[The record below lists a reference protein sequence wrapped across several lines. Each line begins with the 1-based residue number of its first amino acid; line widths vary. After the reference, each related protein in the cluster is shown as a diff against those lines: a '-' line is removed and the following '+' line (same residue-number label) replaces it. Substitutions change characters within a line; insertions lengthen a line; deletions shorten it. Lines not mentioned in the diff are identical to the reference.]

1 MSRRVVVGLCVSV
14 LILGVS
20 LVPSSAGTI
29 TLDQLISGASLQ
41 VGDKI
46 FADWWY
52 QALANPGTGGVQL
65 PSPTGVLI
73 DYGVLPNND
82 ISLKYQMAVS
92 AWGGGTGDVLWGYTI
107 STVSGA
113 PLIHDWSMSLLAF
126 GTSGGPLNSVIW
138 SETLYGSPQYKNLIT
153 SAAVSHVK
161 PWNTF
166 SEVLDQPYSKI
177 WVIKDLAVYSTENG
191 TAHVSLLE
199 QRWSQVPEASSFA
212 LFGLG
217 FVGLGLFRRFR
228 KR

>member
-1 MSRRVVVGLCVSV
+1 V

-29 TLDQLISGASLQ
+29 TLDQLLTPGASLQ

-52 QALANPGTGGVQL
+52 QPFANPGPGGVQL
-65 PSPTGVLI
+65 PSASGVQI

-126 GTSGGPLNSVIW
+126 GASGGPNASVVW
-138 SETLYGSPQYKNLIT
+138 SETLYGSPPPNNLIT

-166 SEVLDQPYSKI
+166 SEVLGQPYSKI
-177 WVIKDLAVYSTENG
+177 WVVKDLAVYSDTPNS

-199 QRWSQVPEASSFA
+199 QRWSQVPEASSYA